1 MCAIKSMIILKDRVY
16 CPADTD
22 SHSDMLEQLGIKDES
37 LKPNFVKVE
46 ITPPNSNFFRPL
58 NEWVYKVDQDHIPK
72 WYIEE
77 IDKERAFKA
86 LKEWADGHIFIGKNN
101 FKITGDGWFCL
112 KDCNNVEA
120 YGNATVRAYDNATV
134 EAYGNATVRAYN
146 NATVRAYNNATVEA
160 YDNATVRV
168 CDNVTVR
175 AYHNA
180 TVRAYNNAT
189 VEACDN
195 ATVEACHNATV
206 MAYGNATVRAYNN
219 ATVEAYDNA
228 TVEAYDNA
236 TVEAYD
242 NATGIIPNYFGS
254 DRDNFILTDNSTLKD
269 CKTNTIYQAGNWKFV
284 AI

>member
-1 MCAIKSMIILKDRVY
+1 MCKIKSMILLKDTVY
-16 CPADTD
+16 CPADTN

-46 ITPPNSNFFRPL
+46 ITPPNGNFFRPL

-101 FKITGDGWFCL
+101 FKITGDGWFRL
-112 KDCNNVEA
+112 KDCNNVMA
-120 YGNATVRAYDNATV
+120 YGNATVEAYGNAAVRAYNNATVMAYDNAAVMAYDNATV
-134 EAYGNATVRAYN
+134 EAY
-146 NATVRAYNNATVEA
+146 
-160 YDNATVRV
+160 
-168 CDNVTVR
+168 DNVTVR

-180 TVRAYNNAT
+180 TVRACN
-189 VEACDN
+189 
-195 ATVEACHNATV
+195 NATV
-206 MAYGNATVRAYNN
+206 MAYGT
-219 ATVEAYDNA
+219 
-228 TVEAYDNA
+228 A

-242 NATGIIPNYFGS
+242 NATGIIPKYSGS
-254 DRDNFILTDNSTLKD
+254 DRDNFILMDNSTLKD